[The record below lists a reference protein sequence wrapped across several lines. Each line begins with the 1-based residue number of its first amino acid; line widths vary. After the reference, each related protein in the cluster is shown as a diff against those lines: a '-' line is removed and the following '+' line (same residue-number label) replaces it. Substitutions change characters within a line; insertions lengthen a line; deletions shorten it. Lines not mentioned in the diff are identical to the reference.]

1 MHKLNKPTASVED
14 DEDAMFDL
22 IDDFCLV
29 ADKSA
34 KRVSANEMRQSQLF
48 LGASYLVDTKCF
60 GSSELHRGRIIDKP
74 VVVFA
79 ADHVLNDDKC

>member
-1 MHKLNKPTASVED
+1 MKTL
-14 DEDAMFDL
+14 
-22 IDDFCLV
+22 
-29 ADKSA
+29 
-34 KRVSANEMRQSQLF
+34 QSQLF

-60 GSSELHRGRIIDKP
+60 GSSELHRGRIVDKP